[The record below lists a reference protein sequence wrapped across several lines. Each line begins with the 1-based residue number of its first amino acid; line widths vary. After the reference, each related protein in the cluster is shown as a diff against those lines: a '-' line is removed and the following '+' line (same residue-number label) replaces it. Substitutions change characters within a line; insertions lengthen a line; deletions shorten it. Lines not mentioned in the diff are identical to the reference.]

1 MSKFLFTNLW
11 TDDLGLPTRTVP
23 IASELAKRGHHV
35 TFCNPAPSPT
45 KIIKQAGFENVTPRL
60 RHLPTIFSPMTPY
73 MWNMD
78 HCASMGGYL
87 DEMFVRDS
95 VEVLMKLMDDL
106 EVDAVV
112 DSWNLSACMAA
123 RVSQK
128 PLVSIIQA
136 DMHPANPG
144 LMWWREPPD
153 DIPTPVPVIN
163 KVLSDY
169 GLPQV
174 KSVGELHV
182 GDLTLCVGIPETDPI
197 PQTENITHV
206 GPIFFQ
212 TPDAKL
218 PDWIVAFGK
227 DKPLIWVYAGTPQY
241 QSLAS
246 VMDSVVVLQA
256 SIAALADEDVR
267 VVMTTGHQELPD
279 ELSPLPDNFRHE
291 LFLPGTL
298 LAEKSD
304 LMIHHG
310 GHGSCMTAVYAGTP
324 AVIVPTI
331 SERESNAR
339 RLGALGVAEFLVPEI
354 DQSGEKKLSAEELR
368 DKVRQVLSNP
378 SFAQE
383 AGKLGEK
390 MRTYGGAA
398 QAAYLIEDFI
408 LHF

>member
-45 KIIKQAGFENVTPRL
+45 KIIKQAGFENVIPSL
-60 RHLPTIFSPMTPY
+60 QHFPTIFAPMTPH

-78 HCASMGGYL
+78 HGAAMGGYL
-87 DEMFVRDS
+87 DEAFVRDS
-95 VEVLMKLMDDL
+95 VEVLTKLMDD
-106 EVDAVV
+106 VDAVV

-123 RVSQK
+123 RISKK

-136 DMHPANPG
+136 DMHPSNRG
-144 LMWWREPPD
+144 LIWWREPPD
-153 DIPTPVPVIN
+153 DIPTPVPVVN

-174 KSVGELHV
+174 NTVAELHV

-197 PQTENITHV
+197 PETEDITHV

-218 PDWIVAFGK
+218 PEWIATFSEG
-227 DKPLIWVYAGTPQY
+227 KPLIWVYAGTPRY

-246 VMDSVVVLQA
+246 VLDSVVVLQA
-256 SIAALADEDVR
+256 SAAALADEDVR

-291 LFLPGTL
+291 FFLPGIA

-304 LMIHHG
+304 VMIHHG

-324 AVIVPTI
+324 AVIIPTI

-339 RLGALGVAEFLVPEI
+339 RLASLGVADFLLPEI
-354 DQSGEKKLSAEELR
+354 DQSGEKRLSAEVLR
-368 DKVRQVLSNP
+368 DKVREVLSNP
-378 SFAQE
+378 LFTQK
-383 AGKLGEK
+383 AGELGKKL
-390 MRTYGGAA
+390 RTYGGAA
-398 QAAYLIEDFI
+398 QAAQLIEDFMVRS
-408 LHF
+408 